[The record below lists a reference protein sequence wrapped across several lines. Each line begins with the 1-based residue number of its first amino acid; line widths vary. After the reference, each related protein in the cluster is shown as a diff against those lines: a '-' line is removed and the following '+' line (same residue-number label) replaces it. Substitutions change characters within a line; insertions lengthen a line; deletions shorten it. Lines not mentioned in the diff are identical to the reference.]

1 MKDWIL
7 LVAKNE
13 NLARQFAIAQN
24 IRRCDYLYIGSPRAL
39 RGKVKGLRCM
49 RVDGWQTRRDAAE
62 IAEGLCRIEAVVSDV
77 SIEAT
82 GNTDN
87 PERRDATMTELM
99 LIADIRAAAGDRTGK
114 LMQRELVLRISALRE
129 MSVVLRQIADMPRRT
144 KEQRLAKA
152 CVTFFDA
159 MENAA

>member
-24 IRRCDYLYIGSPRAL
+24 IRPCDYLYIGSPRAL

-62 IAEGLCRIEAVVSDV
+62 IAQGLCHIEAVVSDV
-77 SIEAT
+77 SIEAPAANGT
-82 GNTDN
+82 R
-87 PERRDATMTELM
+87 EKRDPTMAELS
-99 LIADIRAAAGDRTGK
+99 LLADIRTAAGDSTGK
-114 LMQRELVLRISALRE
+114 LMQRELVHRISALRE
-129 MSVVLRQIADMPRRT
+129 MSVVLRQIADMTRRT

-159 MENAA
+159 MENKG